1 MLYTV
6 LSVPG
11 IDPERLRAI
20 EDDYQK
26 VQEDDD
32 HIFVLDQAFSTHV
45 LDSDTVMAFS
55 MPGAP
60 QEHIERFKKQLR
72 EVWEN
77 ERDLIVVACPFQAEE
92 V

>member
-11 IDPERLRAI
+11 VEIERLPAI
-20 EDDYQK
+20 EEDYQK
-26 VQEDDD
+26 TLEDDD
-32 HIFVLDQAFSTHV
+32 HIFVLDRAFGTHV
-45 LDSDTVMAFS
+45 LDSDTALAFS
-55 MPGAP
+55 MPGAS
-60 QEHIERFKKQLR
+60 QDHIERFKKQLR

-77 ERDLIVVACPFQAEE
+77 ERDLIVVAYPFQMGE